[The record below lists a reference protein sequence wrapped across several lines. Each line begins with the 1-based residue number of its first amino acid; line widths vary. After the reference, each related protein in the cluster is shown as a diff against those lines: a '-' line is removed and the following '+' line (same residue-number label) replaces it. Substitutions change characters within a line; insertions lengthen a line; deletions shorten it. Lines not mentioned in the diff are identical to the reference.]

1 MPATA
6 RILPAIA
13 ATLLVCLAS
22 ARAQA
27 DPPAAAPA
35 PVPAP
40 VPSPVRIDYD
50 APDPNRG
57 VLNVVR
63 AVANV
68 GFENYVIWQID
79 WFRGVEWN
87 TVTREGIGRTVSSS
101 FSFGYDPIT
110 EDLLGHSLHSVLHF
124 TSARSAGLSFWE
136 SALFPA
142 IGSLWWEAMGEKQLE
157 YPGGWRS
164 KPSTNDF
171 VISSTAGILLGEA
184 LHRLSSSVL
193 DDSTHGLDRVGRELL
208 ATAVNPMRG
217 VNRLYTGDMWKTGA
231 APLRPHPL
239 RFSIDLG
246 GAQVRSWQ
254 HDGLSTPESTM
265 LVATEIQY
273 GDLLPKKSDG
283 NTLAPLEFFD
293 AYAAM
298 SFFGEEV
305 GTQVYAHGLLYGWSA
320 DLSRD
325 TGKRR
330 DNNVFGIVQ
339 SFDFQGAYPNR
350 YGALS
355 VGPGDWVQ
363 WRFDDRRWLRLGMT
377 AQWTYLAGTE
387 SPFLEFGK
395 DHKYVM
401 GGALE
406 ENARLELGPAGR
418 VGLRSR
424 HFLTSAID
432 GQEGREIIWYARASY
447 DVDVLPCVALG
458 FAPTLIHRRSLSE
471 GKTAV
476 ERSLDAQLYLRFHN

>member
-1 MPATA
+1 MTA
-6 RILPAIA
+6 ARVLPAIA
-13 ATLLVCLAS
+13 CALVVCSAS
-22 ARAQA
+22 AAARA
-27 DPPAAAPA
+27 DP
-35 PVPAP
+35 PAP

-57 VLNVVR
+57 ALNVFR

-68 GFENYVIWQID
+68 AVENYVIWQID

-87 TVTREGIGRTVSSS
+87 TVTRDGIGRTVSSS
-101 FSFGYDPIT
+101 FTFGYDPIT

-142 IGSLWWEAMGEKQLE
+142 IGSLWWEAMGEKQVE

-171 VISSTAGILLGEA
+171 LVSSTSGLLLGEA
-184 LHRLSSSVL
+184 LHRVSSAVL
-193 DDSTHGLDRVGRELL
+193 DDSTSGFDRATREVL
-208 ATAVNPMRG
+208 ATVVNPMRG
-217 VNRLYTGDMWKTGA
+217 LNRLYTGEMWKTGA

-239 RFSIDLG
+239 RFAIDVG
-246 GAQVRSWQ
+246 GAQTRTWQ
-254 HDGLSTPESTM
+254 HDGVTTLDPTL
-265 LVATEIQY
+265 LVATELRY
-273 GDLLPKKSDG
+273 GDLLPSKEG
-283 NTLAPLEFFD
+283 GTTIGPLEFFD

-320 DLSRD
+320 DISSD

-330 DNNVFGIVQ
+330 DNNVLGLFQ

-355 VGPGDWVQ
+355 IGPGDYVE
-363 WRFDDRRWLRLGMT
+363 WRFDRTRSLRLGLH
-377 AQWTYLAGTE
+377 ADWTYLAGSE
-387 SPFLEFGK
+387 SAFLEFGK

-406 ENARLELGPAGR
+406 ENALVELGRPGQIA
-418 VGLRSR
+418 LRSR
-424 HFLTSAID
+424 HFVTSAID
-432 GQEGREIIWYARASY
+432 GQGGDEMIWYARGSY
-447 DVDVLPCVALG
+447 DVDVVPGIGLG
-458 FAPTLIHRRSLSE
+458 FAPTLIQHRSSLH
-471 GKTAV
+471 GDAVV
-476 ERSLDAQLYLRFHN
+476 ERSLDAQLYLRLHD